1 MKAYGLWLVTDMLL
15 QGCRVHEY
23 DTLSTEN
30 IHVLYDQRGNSEKEG
45 SWIREVCVG
54 ETEWSEKAE
63 TYQRERTE
71 HEEWSS

>member
-1 MKAYGLWLVTDMLL
+1 MVTNYERLWSMVSYTRVTAGL
-15 QGCRVHEY
+15 QGPRIRY
-23 DTLSTEN
+23 MYMYTIN
-30 IHVLYDQRGNSEKEG
+30 RGNSEKEG